1 MRILCAALPCAAL
14 LLLACDRPP
23 SDDEIK
29 TWTPSDHDRA
39 EENQRVASGAQATPQ
54 AAGGD
59 NRADNNR
66 QLVELTWRQQCATC
80 HGALGHGDGP
90 NGPMV
95 KAADLTK
102 DEWQTAT
109 TDEQI
114 VQSIRNGKGRMP
126 KFDLPPAVLAG
137 IVQRI
142 RASRGR

>member
-109 TDEQI
+109 TDE
-114 VQSIRNGKGRMP
+114 
-126 KFDLPPAVLAG
+126 
-137 IVQRI
+137 
-142 RASRGR
+142 